1 MERRIVSNFSV
12 KIDRIE
18 SENTNISTCKTE
30 VYQLVPN
37 LIIIKNSVSL
47 GDGTDEI
54 KRRIAKFQ
62 EQIESESVKL
72 GELSEILSSVLTQ
85 YITTEN
91 KLLGNETAS
100 APVQSEESNN
110 GITGNAPNESDVPE
124 TKLDFDEKIAEALG
138 ISEGNWEIIK
148 FVLGFI
154 PGINC
159 LVDIYQIVD
168 DLNEALCD
176 DGKISLGE
184 AGALLADLAFLALD
198 VVSFMSIVKQAG
210 KAVKSVKQAKTMAK
224 AAVES
229 ADKAIQSAEK
239 AVQAAEKAVAKS
251 GGTVA
256 TTKAAQKA
264 EKAAKTAA
272 KKIAKAKE
280 AASAAE
286 EASKTVKAAV
296 KNARKEVP
304 KAFLKGTGENIVQE
318 YIPGRNGRGMPT
330 HAEREARDN
339 MMNQDDTI
347 IVDLNPT

>member
-1 MERRIVSNFSV
+1 MSNFSV

-37 LIIIKNSVSL
+37 LIIIKNGVSL
-47 GDGTDEI
+47 GDATDEI
-54 KRRIAKFQ
+54 KRKIAKFQ
-62 EQIESESVKL
+62 EQIENESVKL

-100 APVQSEESNN
+100 APVQSEKSNN
-110 GITGNAPNESDVPE
+110 GITGNTPNESDVPE
-124 TKLDFDEKIAEALG
+124 TKLDFDEKIAETLG
-138 ISEGNWEIIK
+138 ISEDNWEVIK
-148 FVLGFI
+148 LVLGFI

-184 AGALLADLAFLALD
+184 AGALVADFFFLALD

-224 AAVES
+224 VAAES
-229 ADKAIQSAEK
+229 SDKALQAAEK
-239 AVQAAEKAVAKS
+239 AVQAAEKAAAKS

-256 TTKAAQKA
+256 TTKAAQKVEKAVNTAIKKVAKA
-264 EKAAKTAA
+264 EKAVD
-272 KKIAKAKE
+272 
-280 AASAAE
+280 AAE
-286 EASKTVKAAV
+286 EASKTVKVAV
-296 KNARKEVP
+296 KNAKKEVTN
-304 KAFLKGTGENIVQE
+304 AFFKGTGENIVQE
-318 YIPGRNGRGMPT
+318 YIPGKNKRMMPT
-330 HAEREARDN
+330 SKERELRDN
-339 MMNQDDTI
+339 LLNQDDTTI
-347 IVDLNPT
+347 DDLKLIWE